1 MNSLPGDVI
10 DRIVRLACEGP
21 KGCVTSSVLERTS
34 KRFHEAVQTTSP
46 VTTLVFDWDFYA
58 RDMLPKMTATGWI
71 RRHGGAVT
79 TLRVV
84 GSEHD
89 LKTALAEFPAVVDL
103 ELDHDDDGEDRL
115 ELEKLPLP
123 AGIRRLF
130 IKTGAEVLV
139 GTPPPTLETLVVTS
153 GVLIP
158 DFIGR
163 CPGLRTFILDEY
175 ASADLE
181 EANIL
186 DLAASRIEHLTL
198 SGVGIYFGSDSIQHL
213 LLPPTIQTLNIRR
226 LTVEHLADGTF
237 AGVRGLTSLVL
248 PRRQVS
254 VSPEPRLPREVWNG
268 LRDLEVQ
275 LGHLPG
281 FVPERPLAAAPGR
294 GIRLVLKTDCVH
306 RLYVRKGYT
315 LFMCL
320 KALEKISARLES
332 IVLVVVKPQS
342 KQAYGK
348 AIETVCPGVPL
359 AMYDCSMHYMQHLF

>member
-1 MNSLPGDVI
+1 MNSLPRDVV

-21 KGCVTSSVLERTS
+21 EGCITSSVLARTA
-34 KRFHEAVQTTSP
+34 KRFHETVETTSP

-58 RDMLPKMTATGWI
+58 RDMLPKMAATGWI

-89 LKTALAEFPAVVDL
+89 LKIALAEFPAVIDL
-103 ELDHDDDGEDRL
+103 ELDHDDDAEHRL
-115 ELEKLPLP
+115 ELEKLALP
-123 AGIRRLF
+123 AGLRRLF
-130 IKTGAEVLV
+130 IKTDGEVLI
-139 GTPPPTLETLVVTS
+139 GTPPPTLETLVITS
-153 GVLIP
+153 GVFIP

-163 CPGLRTFILDEY
+163 CPGLRTFIMDEY

-186 DLAASRIEHLTL
+186 DLAASRIEHLVL
-198 SGVGIYFGSDSIQHL
+198 SDVYFASESIQHL

-226 LTVEHLADGTF
+226 MTVEHLAEGTF

-268 LRDLEVQ
+268 LRNLEVQ

-281 FVPERPLAAAPGR
+281 FVPERPLAAAAPGR
-294 GIRLVLKTDCVH
+294 GIRLVLKTDCMH
-306 RLYVRKGYT
+306 RLYVREGYT

-348 AIETVCPGVPL
+348 AVETVCPGVPL
-359 AMYDCSMHYMQHLF
+359 AMYDCSMNCMHLF